1 MAKLSRNK
9 SRKRKHL
16 RIKNKIAA
24 TSPRI
29 VVFKSLNNI
38 EVQLVDD
45 AQGKTLAFSSSLNLK
60 LDKGGNIEAAKIVG
74 ADFGKKVAALKLEKV
89 VFDRS
94 GYVYHGRVQAL
105 AETIRNEGVK
115 F

>member
-1 MAKLSRNK
+1 MAKLSRNE

-16 RIKNKIAA
+16 RIKNKLAA

-29 VVFKSLNNI
+29 VVFKSLKNI
-38 EVQLVDD
+38 EVQLIDD
-45 AQGKTLAFSSSLNLK
+45 AQGKTLAVTSSLSLK
-60 LDKGGNIEAAKIVG
+60 LENGGNVEAAKTVG
-74 ADFGKKVAALKLEKV
+74 ADFGKKVIALKLENV

-94 GYVYHGRVQAL
+94 GYIYHGRVQAL
-105 AETIRNEGVK
+105 ADAIRNEGVK

>member
-1 MAKLSRNK
+1 MAKLSRNE

-16 RIKNKIAA
+16 RIKNKLAA

-29 VVFKSLNNI
+29 VVFKSLKNI
-38 EVQLVDD
+38 EVQLIDD
-45 AQGKTLAFSSSLNLK
+45 AQGKTLAVTSSLTLK
-60 LDKGGNIEAAKIVG
+60 LEKGGNIEAAKTVG

-94 GYVYHGRVQAL
+94 GYVYHGRIQAL
-105 AETIRNEGVK
+105 ADAIRNEGVK